1 MKQTARAT
9 TAIDAYTQAS
19 LEKKDAERRMDET
32 RADAMGEV
40 LTLTLAGH
48 KAMSH
53 DRALIIVKGTE
64 VLDVHGTVKA
74 IAAKLGYPDL
84 TTRPA
89 HEAFL
94 ETMAGTAG
102 TKLQYTKRADSLRVI

>member
-19 LEKKDAERRMDET
+19 LDKKDAERRMDET

-48 KAMSH
+48 KAVSH
-53 DRALIIVKGTE
+53 ERVLIIVKGTE
-64 VLDVHGTVKA
+64 VLDVHGTLKA
-74 IAAKLGYPDL
+74 IAQKMGHPDL

-89 HEAFL
+89 VTALL
-94 ETMAGTAG
+94 ETMSATTGTN
-102 TKLQYTKRADSLRVI
+102 LQYTKRSDSLRVI